1 MKSGTR
7 ATLMRIYLQEAER
20 HGPKAL
26 YEALVEAAR
35 DAGLA
40 GATVLRGIRGFGPS
54 ARMLSSRILDLSS
67 DLPIVVEIIDRSDRL
82 DSFLEQIQPL
92 LEEAD
97 SRALVT
103 LEEARVVHYGA
114 EPDAAKPDAGD

>member
-1 MKSGTR
+1 MKTGTR

-54 ARMLSSRILDLSS
+54 ARMLSARILDLSS
-67 DLPIVVEIIDRSDRL
+67 DLPIVVEIIDRNDRIE
-82 DSFLEQIQPL
+82 SFLEQIQPL

-103 LEEARVVHYGA
+103 LEAARVVHYGA
-114 EPDAAKPDAGD
+114 GSDAADPDAGD